1 MQETRSIN
9 CCGCGAGLP
18 QTHTNTVKCDYCD
31 SYNRILEDGKTI
43 KYNPAVKMPNNMSK
57 STMIA
62 IGLVGVLVPVMMG
75 YKVFNALK
83 K

>member
-9 CCGCGAGLP
+9 CCGCGGGLP
-18 QTHTNTVKCDYCD
+18 STQTNTVKCEYCG

-43 KYNPAVKMPNNMSK
+43 KYNPAVKMPNKMSK

-62 IGLVGVLVPVMMG
+62 IGLAGVIMPSLIR
-75 YKVFNALK
+75 YTALK
-83 K
+83 AIKK